1 MHRENA
7 KIISM
12 RVKTQNS
19 SRTFRRRSRSWWIR
33 SRRGHFFK
41 VVRDETGVEIRVFVW
56 WFLYIRVCILKFY
69 ATKTEEGV
77 KRKRRERRRGGF
89 LEKIFFGGGWHFW
102 LLVKKSFL
110 SFGSPLLRRR
120 ATRQPRTRVQ
130 EAPDK
135 LFSLLCRKEKE
146 GKRSAHKNTALS
158 RRN

>member
-1 MHRENA
+1 MRRKNAPREREDYFDASKNT
-7 KIISM
+7 KFI
-12 RVKTQNS
+12 

-89 LEKIFFGGGWHFW
+89 LEKIFFRRRLAFLAAGEKIFPLFWFTTFEKKGHSSTTNASPGGTGQT
-102 LLVKKSFL
+102 FL
-110 SFGSPLLRRR
+110 SPL
-120 ATRQPRTRVQ
+120 
-130 EAPDK
+130 
-135 LFSLLCRKEKE
+135 
-146 GKRSAHKNTALS
+146 
-158 RRN
+158 